1 MEDKVIISTEKYE
14 ALVEQ
19 AMKAGIIK
27 NFALS
32 NSADWDVGAFVRA
45 LFAIKDNKNED
56 AKS

>member
-1 MEDKVIISTEKYE
+1 MEEKVVISTEKYE

-19 AMKAGIIK
+19 AMKAGIIE
-27 NFALS
+27 NYALDHS
-32 NSADWDVGAFVRA
+32 DWDVGAFVRA